1 VFGIPFIQGYGATEV
16 AGAAAVQLQ
25 DNVKPGRVGPPLS
38 CNGELGVFVF
48 LRLTLMLEI
57 KLVDLPEKNYTS
69 QDKPFPRGEIWIRG
83 PNVAAGYFKSEEQ
96 TYEATSSVNYDP
108 PNGFLAAKHL
118 YRGGSEPAILRSGIR
133 MVRSVSSIAR
143 RI

>member
-25 DNVKPGRVGPPLS
+25 YNAKPGRVGPPLS
-38 CNGELGVFVF
+38 CNGELEVFVF

-83 PNVAAGYFKSEEQ
+83 PNVAAGYYKSEEQ
-96 TYEATSSVNYDP
+96 TYEATSS
-108 PNGFLAAKHL
+108 
-118 YRGGSEPAILRSGIR
+118 SELRPL
-133 MVRSVSSIAR
+133 MVF
-143 RI
+143 